1 MKRWATIILFFGIL
15 VITCLGNAF
24 AADKLPVFVS
34 IVPQKYFVQQIGKDL
49 VDVQAMVQ
57 PGASPATYEPKPQQM
72 ADLSKTKI
80 YFAIGVPFENAW
92 LEKIAAANPNLRVVH
107 SGHGI
112 EKIAM
117 EAHHHHHEEHAE
129 EHGDNDHHEGEHEH
143 EKGEHHGEAEHGH
156 EKGEHH
162 GEEEHGHEKGEHHE
176 EDAHDNDHHEHT
188 GLDPHIWLSPPLVKI
203 QARTILA
210 ALQEADPVHRGVYEA
225 NFKEFT
231 AQIDQLD
238 AELKKTFA
246 GKKSLQFMV
255 FHPAWGYFAHSYG
268 LKQVPIEIEGKD
280 PKPAQLKE
288 LIEHARENGIKVVF
302 VQPQF
307 STKSAELVAREI
319 GGQVAFA
326 DPLAEDW
333 MTNLREVAQKFQAA
347 LK

>member
-1 MKRWATIILFFGIL
+1 MLLRKEFQMKLWAKLLTAPSIL
-15 VITCLGNAF
+15 VFTFLGDAF

-49 VDVQAMVQ
+49 VEVQAMVQ

-92 LEKIAAANPNLRVVH
+92 LKKIAAANTDMRVVH
-107 SGHGI
+107 TDHGI
-112 EKIAM
+112 EKLAM
-117 EAHHHHHEEHAE
+117 AAYHHHDDHEGE
-129 EHGDNDHHEGEHEH
+129 HHEGEHH
-143 EKGEHHGEAEHGH
+143 DGEHHEAEHD
-156 EKGEHH
+156 
-162 GEEEHGHEKGEHHE
+162 HEKGEHHE
-176 EDAHDNDHHEHT
+176 EAVHDEDHHENA
-188 GLDPHIWLSPPLVKI
+188 GLDPHIWLSPQLVKI
-203 QARTILA
+203 QVRTILA
-210 ALQEADPVHRGVYEA
+210 ALQEADPVHRSVYEA
-225 NFKEFT
+225 NFKAFA
-231 AQIDQLD
+231 AQIDELD
-238 AELKKTFA
+238 ADLKEAFE
-246 GKKSLQFMV
+246 GKKGLQFMV
-255 FHPAWGYFAHSYG
+255 FHPSWGYFAHTYG

-288 LIEHARENGIKVVF
+288 LIEHARESGIKLVF

-326 DPLAEDW
+326 NPLAEDW
-333 MTNLREVAQKFQAA
+333 MGNLRGVADKFQAA

>member
-1 MKRWATIILFFGIL
+1 
-15 VITCLGNAF
+15 LGGDVS

-49 VDVQAMVQ
+49 VDAQVMVQ
-57 PGASPATYEPKPQQM
+57 PGANPATYEPKPKQM

-80 YFAIGVPFENAW
+80 YFAIGVLFENAW
-92 LEKIAAANPNLRVVH
+92 LSKIAATNPDMRVIH
-107 SGHGI
+107 TDHGI
-112 EKIAM
+112 EKLAM
-117 EAHHHHHEEHAE
+117 EAHHHH
-129 EHGDNDHHEGEHEH
+129 DD
-143 EKGEHHGEAEHGH
+143 H

-162 GEEEHGHEKGEHHE
+162 GEEKHGNEKGEHHGKAE
-176 EDAHDNDHHEHT
+176 HDKDHHEHT

-210 ALQEADPVHRGVYEA
+210 ALQEADPAHRSVYEA
-225 NFKEFT
+225 NFKAFA

-238 AELKKTFA
+238 ADLKKTFA
-246 GKKSLQFMV
+246 GKKGLQFMV
-255 FHPAWGYFAHSYG
+255 FHPAWGYFAHAYG

-288 LIEHARENGIKVVF
+288 LIQHARKNDIKIVF

-307 STKSAELVAREI
+307 STKSAELIAREI

-333 MTNLREVAQKFQAA
+333 MANLRQVADKFQAA

>member
-1 MKRWATIILFFGIL
+1 MCPIKRLVIVITGIL
-15 VITCLGNAF
+15 LLLGGDVS

-49 VDVQAMVQ
+49 VDAQVMVQ
-57 PGASPATYEPKPQQM
+57 PGASPATYEPKPKQM

-92 LEKIAAANPNLRVVH
+92 LKKIAAANPNMRVIH
-107 SGHGI
+107 TDHGI
-112 EKIAM
+112 EKLEM
-117 EAHHHHHEEHAE
+117 EAHHHHDDHEKGEHHGEE
-129 EHGDNDHHEGEHEH
+129 EHGHEKGEHHGEEKHAH

-162 GEEEHGHEKGEHHE
+162 EESEHDK
-176 EDAHDNDHHEHT
+176 DHHEHT

-203 QARTILA
+203 QAQTILA
-210 ALQEADPVHRGVYEA
+210 ALQEADPAHRSVYEA
-225 NFKEFT
+225 NFKAFT
-231 AQIDQLD
+231 AQIDRLD
-238 AELKKTFA
+238 ADLKKTFA
-246 GKKSLQFMV
+246 GKTGLQFMV
-255 FHPAWGYFAHSYG
+255 FHPSWGYFAHAYG

-288 LIEHARENGIKVVF
+288 LIQHAREKGIKVVF

-307 STKSAELVAREI
+307 STKSAKLVAKEI
-319 GGQVAFA
+319 GGQVVFV

-333 MTNLREVAQKFQAA
+333 MTNLREVANKFQSA